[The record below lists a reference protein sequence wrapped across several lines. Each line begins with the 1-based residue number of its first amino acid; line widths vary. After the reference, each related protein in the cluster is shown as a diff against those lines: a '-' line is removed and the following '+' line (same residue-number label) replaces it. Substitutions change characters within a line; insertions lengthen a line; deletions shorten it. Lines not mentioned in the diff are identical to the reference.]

1 MQQLRLN
8 SQINIVMRKLTSRN
22 VTAGILSQ
30 NFKEIVKQFI
40 ALDEAFSFTNMI
52 KRTLAYWKKF
62 LNEVLAMVKQRG
74 LPTFF
79 NIISCKFKM
88 E

>member
-1 MQQLRLN
+1 
-8 SQINIVMRKLTSRN
+8 MRKLTSRN

-30 NFKEIVKQFI
+30 NFKETVKQFI

>member
-1 MQQLRLN
+1 MQ
-8 SQINIVMRKLTSRN
+8 KLTSRN

-79 NIISCKFKM
+79 
-88 E
+88 

>member
-1 MQQLRLN
+1 MQQLSLN

-30 NFKEIVKQFI
+30 NFKETVEQFI

-79 NIISCKFKM
+79 
-88 E
+88 